1 MPPARKR
8 KDPSAAQE
16 GEQAPPPSLLIL
28 GLGNPGKR
36 YERTRHNVG
45 AMLLES
51 ILAVRPAF
59 SSWRR
64 SDGAWVAAGTLG
76 AAAVVV
82 AQPMTPM
89 NLSGRAAAAI
99 ARRHALPISRILV
112 VHDDLDLAVG
122 RIKLKCGGSGG
133 GHRGVS
139 SCEYNLGGPEFW
151 RLRVGIGRPANQADV
166 ASYVLE
172 DFGPADAA
180 TLDGRLRQVVG
191 CLPLLLDETH
201 TISAKSSSSFLNAL
215 ARPLPPAAANTAKVN
230 ATAAPPPAAA
240 AAGDAGG
247 TASGAGPSP
256 AAVVAAELRPE
267 SGVHGS
273 RDGGEGEGGDE
284 GGDNGEGGDGGNGG
298 GDGGGDG
305 GGESEAQP
313 PRLTTG
319 ISGELGSLRTSGEG
333 HAGRDGAPLPKR
345 TRSGPTD

>member
-151 RLRVGIGRPANQADV
+151 RLRVGIGRPANQVDV

-180 TLDGRLRQVVG
+180 ALDDRLRQVVG
-191 CLPLLLDETH
+191 CLPLLLDDDTY

-215 ARPLPPAAANTAKVN
+215 ARPLPPAAATNAANVN
-230 ATAAPPPAAA
+230 ATATPPPAAA

-247 TASGAGPSP
+247 AASVAAGPSP

-267 SGVHGS
+267 SGVHGI

-284 GGDNGEGGDGGNGG
+284 GGDNGEGGDGGG
-298 GDGGGDG
+298 GDS

-333 HAGRDGAPLPKR
+333 HAGRDAAPLPKR